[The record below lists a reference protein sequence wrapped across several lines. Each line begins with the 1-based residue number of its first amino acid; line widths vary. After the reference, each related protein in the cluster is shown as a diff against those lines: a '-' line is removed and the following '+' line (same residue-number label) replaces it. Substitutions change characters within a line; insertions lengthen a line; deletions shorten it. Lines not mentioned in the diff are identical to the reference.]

1 MKFLSNPLLQ
11 SVVGVSA
18 LFLPKVY
25 AGVNHIDSVNESEE
39 LTVELHGDFDED
51 NRVVDIDII
60 LIEHVEIEEG
70 LLCKEAEKVFAN
82 VFNRG
87 VTGNIS
93 VSAIDVSGQPVFCG
107 EFTG

>member
-1 MKFLSNPLLQ
+1 MKYLSNPLLQ
-11 SVVGVSA
+11 LFVGVFA
-18 LFLPKVY
+18 LLQSNVY

-39 LTVELHGDFDED
+39 LTVELHGNFDKD

-60 LIEHVEIEEG
+60 LIERVEIEEG

-87 VTGNIS
+87 VTGNVS
-93 VSAIDVSGQPVFCG
+93 VSAINVNGKSVFCG